1 MRDTRAALVW
11 RDIAEHRARSALVV
25 LALSLALAA
34 AGTLLDTWALVRRAT
49 HEGYAASRPASA
61 TLRLERTAQLDPRAV
76 QRLQARPEIAAW
88 RTRRV
93 STVAVQGA
101 GAWRAAQLIV
111 VDDFAADAIGRL
123 LPDTGPWPPPDGALV
138 VERSSREYS
147 GLVPGDAVRLRAGD
161 IETASV
167 PLGGVLRDVA
177 QAPGWMEHVVTLY
190 ATPATLQ
197 RLGLPAGIDELQFR
211 VADDTAT
218 REQVRRVAAAVQAD
232 LEAAGHR
239 VRDVDVPVPGEHVHA
254 AQMSSLMLAQG
265 VFALLALAVCAL
277 LVVNL
282 YAALLAGHARRI
294 GVLKT
299 LGASVAV
306 LHRQYAALALLL
318 GAAATALAVPAAWAL
333 GRRYAAY
340 KAELLNFPIETL
352 ALPAWPVA
360 LQLAVGL
367 LLPLAAALLPVR
379 RACAQPVGALLR
391 DAGLGA
397 ADAVPRLPRL
407 PERLPRLVQLALTN
421 PLRRP
426 RRTALTVLALAL
438 GGAVQIG
445 ADNLRTAVRGS
456 VDALY
461 AGQRHAITLRL
472 ASPQPV
478 AALEA
483 LAQAEP
489 GVTRAEAWRVQRAV
503 VRGDDGALGE
513 RLTLV
518 GVPPSTQQLRPALVD
533 GRWLRD
539 DGVRAEPMPVV
550 VGGTLARNEA
560 AYATGREFT
569 LVIDGRPRRV
579 VVVGRLDGPP
589 QPVAYASRAA
599 RVAAAG
605 ADPDDAPAA
614 TLTIATD
621 AATLPAQLE
630 LVQRL
635 RAALADAGMP
645 VATSTLLAEARR
657 VTEDHLLMVVDFLG
671 AMGWVM
677 LAVGAIGLLSSMG
690 LAVLERRRELAV
702 MRAIGAPH
710 GALLRLVLAEGLV
723 VSLAA
728 WLAALP
734 LSVPL
739 AAGLAVAFGR
749 VMFPVPVP
757 WLPEPAA
764 ALRWLVV
771 LLAVS
776 LVASAGPAWRASRV
790 PVARSLGYE

>member
-1 MRDTRAALVW
+1 MRDTRVALVW
-11 RDIAEHRARSALVV
+11 RDIAEHRARTALVV
-25 LALSLALAA
+25 LALALALVA
-34 AGTLLDTWALVRRAT
+34 AGTLLNTWALVQRAT

-61 TLRLERTAQLDPRAV
+61 TLRLERTEQLDPRAV
-76 QRLQARPEIAAW
+76 QRLQERPEIAAW

-93 STVAVQGA
+93 LATAVQGS
-101 GAWRAAQLIV
+101 GPWLAAQVIV
-111 VDDFAADAIGRL
+111 VDDYTREAIGRL

-138 VERSSREYS
+138 IERSSREYA
-147 GLVPGDAVRLRAGD
+147 GQVPGDLVRLRAGD
-161 IETASV
+161 AETGPV
-167 PLGGVLRDVA
+167 PLAGVLRDVA

-197 RLGLPAGIDELQFR
+197 RLGWPPGIDELQIR

-254 AQMSSLMLAQG
+254 AQMSSLMLTQG

-299 LGASVAV
+299 LGASMAV
-306 LHRQYAALALLL
+306 LRWQYAALALLL
-318 GAAATALAVPAAWAL
+318 GVAATGVALPAAWLL

-340 KAELLNFPIETL
+340 KADLLNFPIETL
-352 ALPAWPVA
+352 ALPAWPLA
-360 LQLAVGL
+360 LQLAAGL
-367 LLPLAAALLPVR
+367 LLPLAAAQVPVR

-391 DAGLGA
+391 DAGLGPA
-397 ADAVPRLPRL
+397 GAVPRLPKL
-407 PERLPRLVQLALTN
+407 PGWLPRLLQLALTN

-426 RRTALTVLALAL
+426 LRTALTVLALAL

-445 ADNLRTAVRGS
+445 AENLRGAVRGS

-472 ASPQPV
+472 GSPQPV

-483 LAQAEP
+483 LAQAVP

-503 VRGDDGALGE
+503 LRGDDGSLGE
-513 RLTLV
+513 RWTLV
-518 GVPPSTQQLRPALVD
+518 GVPPSTLQLHPTLID

-539 DGVRAEPMPVV
+539 DDRAEPLPLV
-550 VGGTLARNEA
+550 VGGALARDGA
-560 AYATGREFT
+560 AQAPGRELT
-569 LVIDGRPRRV
+569 LLIDGRPRRG
-579 VVVGRLDGPP
+579 VVVGRVDGPP
-589 QPVAYASRAA
+589 QPVAYVSRTAL
-599 RVAAAG
+599 AG
-605 ADPDDAPAA
+605 ADADDARAA
-614 TLTIATD
+614 TLTIAT
-621 AATLPAQLE
+621 AATTLPAQLD

-645 VATSTLLAEARR
+645 VATSTLQAEARR

-677 LAVGAIGLLSSMG
+677 LAVGAIGVLSSMG

-749 VMFPVPVP
+749 VMFPVPLP

-764 ALRWLVV
+764 ALRWGVV
-771 LLAVS
+771 LLVVS
-776 LVASAGPAWRASRV
+776 IAASAGPAWRASRI
-790 PVARSLGYE
+790 PVARTLGYE